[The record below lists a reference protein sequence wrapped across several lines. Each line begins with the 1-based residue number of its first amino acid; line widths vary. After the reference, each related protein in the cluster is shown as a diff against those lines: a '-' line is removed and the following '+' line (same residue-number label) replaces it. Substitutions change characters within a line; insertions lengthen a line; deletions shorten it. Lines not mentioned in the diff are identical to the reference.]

1 MDFLI
6 NEIAL
11 HKAIKKVG
19 ESQTLVAHAC
29 NLATLKA
36 EIRRVAVQSQPG
48 QRVHQTLSKKKKKK
62 HKKELVEWLKV

>member
-29 NLATLKA
+29 DLATLKA

-48 QRVHQTLSKKKKKK
+48 QRVHQTLSKKKKK